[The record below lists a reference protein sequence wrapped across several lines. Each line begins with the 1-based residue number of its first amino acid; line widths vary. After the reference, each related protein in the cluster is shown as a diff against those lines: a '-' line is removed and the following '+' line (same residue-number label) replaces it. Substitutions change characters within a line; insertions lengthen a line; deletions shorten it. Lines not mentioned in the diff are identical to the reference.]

1 MNNYIGEEFEAVI
14 SNVTSF
20 GIFVRLENTVEG
32 LISFDNINDLDYYIY
47 DEKKHRLIGERTSKI
62 FKIGDKLKVKL
73 VKSDVALR
81 EIDFMIV

>member
-1 MNNYIGEEFEAVI
+1 MRKFVGDEFEAVI

-47 DEKKHRLIGERTSKI
+47 DDKKHRLLGKETGKT

-73 VKSDVALR
+73 IRADIKLK